1 MTEWTK
7 ADIPPQAGKIAIVT
21 GSNSGT
27 GYETALELARAGAR
41 VVVAARNEI
50 KAQGAVAKIRAQA
63 PGADVRFS
71 SLDLSSLASVAE
83 FAERMSKDF
92 GSLDLLINNAGVMT
106 PPKRE
111 ETKDGF
117 ELQFGT
123 NHLGHFALTAHLLPM
138 LRRAAQPRVVNV
150 SSAAHRLG
158 GAIHFEDLQWRSSY
172 RPWGAYAQSKLANML
187 FMLEL
192 QRRSDANG
200 WGLMSNGAHPG
211 YARTELI
218 ANGPGTSDL
227 RVRLGMPL
235 QPYMSHD
242 AAGGALPTLFAATSP
257 DARRAGYYGPSKLFE
272 MKGPPAAAKIS
283 RQAQDPDLARRL
295 WAISEQLT
303 GASFGDQLSAAA

>member
-1 MTEWTK
+1 MTEWTN
-7 ADIPPQAGKIAIVT
+7 ADIPSQAGKIAIVT
-21 GSNSGT
+21 GSNSGI
-27 GYETALELARAGAR
+27 GYETALELAKAGAR

-50 KAQGAVAKIRAQA
+50 KGQSAVAKIRAQA
-63 PGADVRFS
+63 PGADVRFG

-83 FAERMSKDF
+83 FAERISKDF
-92 GSLDLLINNAGVMT
+92 DSLDLLINNAGVMT

-158 GAIHFEDLQWRSSY
+158 GAIHFEDLQWRRSY

-192 QRRSDANG
+192 QRRSNANG

-257 DARRAGYYGPSKLFE
+257 DAKKAGYYGPSKLFE

-283 RQAQDPDLARRL
+283 QQAQDADLARRL
-295 WAISEQLT
+295 WSTSEQLA
-303 GASFGDQLSAAA
+303 GVGFGDRLEIAA